1 MNPKMQEDRRVKQS
15 VNRLA
20 VAGCLLA
27 GSLAAHADMVVK
39 IGFAGPLT
47 GPIAHVGKDE
57 QFGTQLALDDANAKG
72 VSLGGQKVRFELMAE
87 DDQADPRTATTV
99 AQRLADAGVKGVVGH
114 VTSGASIPASRIYE
128 QAGIPAITPSS
139 TSPKLTQQ
147 KFKTTYRVI
156 ANDLQQGA
164 AMARF
169 ATEVLKAKR
178 IAVIDDRT
186 AYGQGLADALVDS
199 LKKLGT
205 PPVGREFTNDKAT
218 DFAAILTKLKAAQP
232 DAIFYGGMDA
242 QGAPLLKQMKQL
254 GITAKYLGGDGACT
268 AEMIKIS
275 GAAMSS
281 DVYCTQAGIPMDKMP
296 GGKDFNERFKKRF
309 GVPVQLYAPY
319 SYDATTAL
327 IEAMKAANSA
337 EPAKYLPQL
346 QKVSFKGVTGNVAFD
361 ANGDSREGGVTLYQF
376 ANGKWEARP

>member
-1 MNPKMQEDRRVKQS
+1 MKRS
-15 VNRLA
+15 VMMLA
-20 VAGCLLA
+20 LA
-27 GSLAAHADMVVK
+27 GVTITGSTVALADVVVK

-57 QFGTQLALDDANAKG
+57 QYGAQLALDDANAKG

-87 DDQADPRTATTV
+87 DDQADPRAATTV
-99 AQRLADAGVKGVVGH
+99 AQRLADAGVKGVIGH
-114 VTSGASIPASRIYE
+114 VTSGAAIPASRIYE

-139 TSPKLTQQ
+139 TSPALTRQRY
-147 KFKTTYRVI
+147 KTTYRVI

-164 AMARF
+164 AMAKF

-186 AYGQGLADALVDS
+186 AYGQGLADAVVDS
-199 LKKLGT
+199 LKRLGVT
-205 PPVGREFTNDKAT
+205 PVGREFTTDKST
-218 DFAAILTKLKAAQP
+218 DFAAILTKLKGARP

-242 QGAPLLKQMKQL
+242 QGAPVLKQMKQL

-268 AEMIKIS
+268 AEMIKIA
-275 GAAMSS
+275 GPAMSP

-319 SYDATTAL
+319 SYDAASAL
-327 IEAMKAANSA
+327 VEAMKLANSA

-346 QKVSFKGVTGNVAFD
+346 QKVAFKGVTGNIAFD
-361 ANGDSREGGVTLYQF
+361 ASGDSREGGVTLYQF
-376 ANGKWEARP
+376 NSGKWVARP

>member
-1 MNPKMQEDRRVKQS
+1 
-15 VNRLA
+15 
-20 VAGCLLA
+20 
-27 GSLAAHADMVVK
+27 
-39 IGFAGPLT
+39 
-47 GPIAHVGKDE
+47 
-57 QFGTQLALDDANAKG
+57 
-72 VSLGGQKVRFELMAE
+72 
-87 DDQADPRTATTV
+87 
-99 AQRLADAGVKGVVGH
+99 
-114 VTSGASIPASRIYE
+114 
-128 QAGIPAITPSS
+128 
-139 TSPKLTQQ
+139 
-147 KFKTTYRVI
+147 
-156 ANDLQQGA
+156 
-164 AMARF
+164 MARF

-205 PPVGREFTNDKAT
+205 PPVGREFTTDKAT

-268 AEMIKIS
+268 AEMIKIA

-296 GGKDFNERFKKRF
+296 GGKEFNERFKKRF

-327 IEAMKAANSA
+327 IEAMKAAGSSD
-337 EPAKYLPQL
+337 PAKYLPQM
-346 QKVSFKGVTGNVAFD
+346 QKLSFKGVTGNIAFD
-361 ANGDSREGGVTLYQF
+361 ASGDSREGGVTLYQF
-376 ANGKWEARP
+376 NAGKWEARP

>member
-1 MNPKMQEDRRVKQS
+1 MKHS
-15 VNRLA
+15 VMMLA
-20 VAGCLLA
+20 LA
-27 GSLAAHADMVVK
+27 GVTMTGSTAALADMIVK

-57 QFGTQLALDDANAKG
+57 QYGAQLALDDANAKG
-72 VSLGGQKVRFELMAE
+72 LSLGGQKVKFELMAE

-114 VTSGASIPASRIYE
+114 VTSGAAIPASRIYE

-147 KFKTTYRVI
+147 KYKTTYRVI

-186 AYGQGLADALVDS
+186 AYGQGLADAVVDS
-199 LKKLGT
+199 LKRLGVT
-205 PPVGREFTNDKAT
+205 PVGREFTTDKST
-218 DFAAILTKLKAAQP
+218 DFAAILTKLKGAQP

-242 QGAPLLKQMKQL
+242 QGAPVLKQMKQL

-268 AEMIKIS
+268 AEMIKIA
-275 GAAMSS
+275 GAAMSP

-319 SYDATTAL
+319 SYDAASAL
-327 IEAMKAANSA
+327 IEAMKLANSA

-346 QKVSFKGVTGNVAFD
+346 QKVAFKGVTGNIAFD
-361 ANGDSREGGVTLYQF
+361 PSGDSREGGVTLYQF
-376 ANGKWEARP
+376 NSGKWEARP

>member
-1 MNPKMQEDRRVKQS
+1 MKRS
-15 VNRLA
+15 VTMLA
-20 VAGCLLA
+20 VAGVTMAASTAVLA
-27 GSLAAHADMVVK
+27 DVVVK

-47 GPIAHVGKDE
+47 GPISHVGKDE
-57 QFGTQLALDDANAKG
+57 QFGAQLALEDANAKG
-72 VSLGGQKVRFELMAE
+72 VTIGGQKARFELMAE

-99 AQRLADAGVKGVVGH
+99 AQRLVDAGVKGVVGH
-114 VTSGASIPASRIYE
+114 VTSGAAIPASRIYE
-128 QAGIPAITPSS
+128 QGGVPSVTPSS
-139 TSPKLTQQ
+139 TTPKLTRQG
-147 KFKTTYRVI
+147 FKTTYRVI
-156 ANDLQQGA
+156 ANDLQQGN

-169 ATEVLKAKR
+169 AVDVLKAQR

-199 LKKLGT
+199 LKQRGVK
-205 PPVGREFTNDKAT
+205 PVGREVTNDKAT
-218 DFAAILTKLKAAQP
+218 DFAAILTKLKAAKP

-268 AEMIKIS
+268 AEMIKIA

-296 GGKDFNERFKKRF
+296 AGKAFNERFTKRF

-319 SYDATTAL
+319 SYDAASAL
-327 IEAMKAANSA
+327 IEAMKLANSA
-337 EPAKYLPQL
+337 EPAKYLPL
-346 QKVSFKGVTGNVAFD
+346 MPKVNFKGVTGNIAFD
-361 ANGDSREGGVTLYQF
+361 ANGDVREGGVALYQF
-376 ANGKWEARP
+376 NAGKWEVRP